1 MNLERL
7 RGFMEKYDY
16 DKERAWLSTL
26 FEMQLVVNRSLEMR
40 VQRLEQMVEN
50 LADDVFGSNED
61 SVQTGTL
68 PSVDRWKL

>member
-40 VQRLEQMVEN
+40 VKRLEQMVEN